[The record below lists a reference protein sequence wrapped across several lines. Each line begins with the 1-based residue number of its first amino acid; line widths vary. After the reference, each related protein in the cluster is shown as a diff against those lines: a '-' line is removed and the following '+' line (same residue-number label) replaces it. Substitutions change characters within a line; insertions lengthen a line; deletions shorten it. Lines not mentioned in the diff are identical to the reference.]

1 MLFIYIGFK
10 FFYNY
15 YCFHFSKIS
24 VYSNVYVP
32 NYMIFNPPSPTQLI
46 LYIKWDFVVYIMI
59 DEHANPIINYF

>member
-1 MLFIYIGFK
+1 MRSVAISYSFINLHMLIIYIGFT

-32 NYMIFNPPSPTQLI
+32 NYMIFNPPSSTQLI
-46 LYIKWDFVVYIMI
+46 LYI
-59 DEHANPIINYF
+59 